1 MAKKLNKLRSLDEGE
16 IILEDIP
23 EAEVVSW
30 DGDVSATVESV
41 QETENSAERE
51 QEPKDEQVEAK
62 VSTEPART
70 DELTQADIKWAKAN
84 LKGSPD
90 QFDSSTTELL
100 ERLVRYGIAAD
111 FGTKDGFG
119 RGYKFFMY

>member
-16 IILEDIP
+16 IILEEVP
-23 EAEVVSW
+23 EAEVVAWS
-30 DGDVSATVESV
+30 DPEPVE
-41 QETENSAERE
+41 ET
-51 QEPKDEQVEAK
+51 PYVPVEAK
-62 VSTEPART
+62 VST

-84 LKGSPD
+84 LSGHPNS
-90 QFDSSTTELL
+90 FDRASTELL
-100 ERLVRYGIAAD
+100 ERLCRYGIAAD

>member
-16 IILEDIP
+16 IVLEDIP

-41 QETENSAERE
+41 QETEVFTERE

-62 VSTEPART
+62 VSTE
-70 DELTQADIKWAKAN
+70 LTPADIKWAKAN
-84 LKGSPD
+84 LKGHPD
-90 QFDSSTTELL
+90 PFDSASAELL
-100 ERLVRYGIAAD
+100 ERLVRHGIAAD
-111 FGTKDGFG
+111 FGNEGFG
-119 RGYKFFMY
+119 RGHKFFTV